1 MCDVVH
7 LSLGRRE
14 KNGWDCQY
22 ALDTVT
28 EIEFKDC
35 QQSDG

>member
-7 LSLGRRE
+7 LSLGLRE
-14 KNGWDCQY
+14 RQDET

-28 EIEFKDC
+28 EIELRTVN
-35 QQSDG
+35 QSDG